1 MIRSNLCDYI
11 DAYIHAK
18 GTITVPITV
27 NVNVNVADASV
38 QVPPANNRNKEVI
51 FKNCVP
57 FTSCINN
64 TQEVDAH
71 DII

>member
-18 GTITVPITV
+18 GTITVHITG

-51 FKNCVP
+51 VFHLLV
-57 FTSCINN
+57 
-64 TQEVDAH
+64 A
-71 DII
+71 